1 MNRYNVLPY
10 LFFGF
15 STYDTNTQRKKLFCH
30 KSYVFGCFSVI
41 SFILVFLMWTMCA
54 IACLKCAMPQIAAG
68 VNKNCHIM
76 HRFIFNSKREFWVF
90 GTHFITIRMVTV
102 LIILCTNNGNSQ
114 TLSLW
119 TVEKRNYVCKLM
131 AVSSLLLL
139 MKSLVLLFNESTQV
153 DSALHLRNKNIL

>member
-1 MNRYNVLPY
+1 MDFPH
-10 LFFGF
+10 
-15 STYDTNTQRKKLFCH
+15 TTQTRRGKKLFCH

-68 VNKNCHIM
+68 VNKNCHII

-102 LIILCTNNGNSQ
+102 LIILCTPATTTTNNGNSQ

>member
-1 MNRYNVLPY
+1 
-10 LFFGF
+10 
-15 STYDTNTQRKKLFCH
+15 
-30 KSYVFGCFSVI
+30 
-41 SFILVFLMWTMCA
+41 
-54 IACLKCAMPQIAAG
+54 
-68 VNKNCHIM
+68 M